1 MITKFRKFLQD
12 TGAAY
17 GPLFAILTVPLF
29 GTAAAAVEYSR
40 LIDTKSNIQNAL
52 DAAALA
58 TGKELS
64 ASSDRAYLEQ
74 YARNFFDANLDNN
87 IKPGDVTF
95 ALNFWHEPTGGNTV
109 RLTANYDQRRPSW
122 APSASRISRWKY
134 PRRCRG
140 QPHRGSRHRSRQ
152 FRLDGQLC
160 RPDQRLPA
168 SNAPRSLLKT

>member
-1 MITKFRKFLQD
+1 MLIRFRNFLHD

-64 ASSDRAYLEQ
+64 SSADQSYLEQ
-74 YARNFFDANLDNN
+74 YARNFFDANLD
-87 IKPGDVTF
+87 
-95 ALNFWHEPTGGNTV
+95 
-109 RLTANYDQRRPSW
+109 
-122 APSASRISRWKY
+122 
-134 PRRCRG
+134 
-140 QPHRGSRHRSRQ
+140 
-152 FRLDGQLC
+152 
-160 RPDQRLPA
+160 
-168 SNAPRSLLKT
+168 